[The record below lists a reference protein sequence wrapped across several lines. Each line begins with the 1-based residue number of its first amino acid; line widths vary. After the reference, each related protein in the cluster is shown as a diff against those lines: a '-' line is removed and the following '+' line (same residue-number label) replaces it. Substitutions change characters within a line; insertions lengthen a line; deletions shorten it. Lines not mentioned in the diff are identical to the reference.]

1 MTQIK
6 REPVISTSPSP
17 ETNKSIDSHQGQAS
31 SPLSS
36 TNEELEK
43 KEGSRGDS
51 GKEKGPKG
59 GN

>member
-1 MTQIK
+1 MTEIK
-6 REPVISTSPSP
+6 REPVISTTTSL
-17 ETNKSIDSHQGQAS
+17 ETNKSIDSHQQAS

-36 TNEELEK
+36 PNEESDE

-51 GKEKGPKG
+51 TKEKGPKG